1 MPAPFPATDDP
12 TQDAGAEPRPG
23 GARRLRLVLASASP
37 RRLELLS
44 QIGVVPDAVV
54 GPDVDEAPRRG
65 ERPRDLAARLAEA
78 KVLSVRAGF
87 EDALVLG
94 ADTVVAAGLRV
105 LPKAHDEVTARRC
118 LELLS
123 GRRHRVYGGVAAIAP
138 DGRWAK
144 RLVVTRVAF
153 KRLAA
158 KEIESYLAGGEWR
171 DKAGGY
177 AIQGLAAAFVSGLNG
192 SYSNVVGLPLFETWA
207 LLVGLGYSL
216 PAEA

>member
-1 MPAPFPATDDP
+1 MPAPSPATDDP
-12 TQDAGAEPRPG
+12 TEDAEAAPG
-23 GARRLRLVLASASP
+23 PGRARRPRLVLASASP
-37 RRLELLS
+37 RRLELLR

-54 GPDVDEAPRRG
+54 APDIDEAPLPG
-65 ERPRDLAARLAEA
+65 ERPRNLAARLAEA
-78 KVLSVRAGF
+78 KARSVRARC

-105 LPKAHDEVTARRC
+105 LPKAHDEATARRC

-123 GRRHRVYGGVAAIAP
+123 GRRHRVYGGVAAIGP

-144 RLVVTRVAF
+144 RLVVTHVGF

-158 KEIESYLAGGEWR
+158 KEIESYLARGEWR

-177 AIQGLAAAFVSGLNG
+177 AIQGLAAAFVSNLNG

-207 LLVGLGYSL
+207 LLVGLGYPP